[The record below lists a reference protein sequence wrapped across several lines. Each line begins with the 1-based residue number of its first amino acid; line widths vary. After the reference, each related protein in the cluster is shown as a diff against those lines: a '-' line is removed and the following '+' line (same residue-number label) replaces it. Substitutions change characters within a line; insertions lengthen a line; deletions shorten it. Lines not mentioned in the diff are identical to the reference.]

1 MCPMNCSRGCVENRW
16 CSTSTPLYMSTE
28 HIAWL
33 GENGCSPT
41 FAPLHVS
48 TELFMSCLS
57 WENVQIYIQYPTCF
71 HCTYHLAVLII
82 GGALPPLPYLFP
94 LNFLS
99 RSLFQIMWSS
109 TSTPLHVSSEL
120 FITWLAWECVELYLH
135 SPSCVHSTFYH
146 VAVFRL
152 SGALPPLR
160 YICPLNL
167 HVAGLRMGGALP
179 SLPYTCPQNIF
190 SRGWVEKL
198 WSSTTT
204 PLRVFTELYIMLLCW
219 EMVELYL
226 HSPTYFL
233 WTYHVVGLRMGWA
246 LPPLPYMCPMTFL
259 SLGCVE
265 KLCSSSSKPRHE
277 STEILISWLVWECV
291 VLYLHS
297 PTCIHST
304 FYHVT
309 VLNFVRTLPSLRYI
323 CPLNL
328 HVTWLRMGW
337 ALSTLPYTCPQNIL
351 SRGCVEKVWSSTST
365 PLHEST
371 ELLITLQ
378 CWECVELYLHSP
390 TFVHWTFYHVA
401 GLRNCGAL
409 PPLPY
414 MNPLNLSRG

>member
-179 SLPYTCPQNIF
+179 SLPYTCPQNFFHVAGLRNYGVLPLLPYVYSLNFI
-190 SRGWVEKL
+190 SCCCVEKW
-198 WSSTTT
+198 WSFTST
-204 PLRVFTELYIMLLCW
+204 PLLISSELIMWLDW
-219 EMVELYL
+219 EWVELYL
-226 HSPTYFL
+226 HSPTCVQWPFCHL
-233 WTYHVVGLRMGWA
+233 AA
-246 LPPLPYMCPMTFL
+246 LKNCAALAPNPDMNPLKF
-259 SLGCVE
+259 
-265 KLCSSSSKPRHE
+265 
-277 STEILISWLVWECV
+277 
-291 VLYLHS
+291 
-297 PTCIHST
+297 
-304 FYHVT
+304 
-309 VLNFVRTLPSLRYI
+309 
-323 CPLNL
+323 
-328 HVTWLRMGW
+328 
-337 ALSTLPYTCPQNIL
+337 L
-351 SRGCVEKVWSSTST
+351 SRG
-365 PLHEST
+365 
-371 ELLITLQ
+371 
-378 CWECVELYLHSP
+378 
-390 TFVHWTFYHVA
+390 
-401 GLRNCGAL
+401 
-409 PPLPY
+409 
-414 MNPLNLSRG
+414 